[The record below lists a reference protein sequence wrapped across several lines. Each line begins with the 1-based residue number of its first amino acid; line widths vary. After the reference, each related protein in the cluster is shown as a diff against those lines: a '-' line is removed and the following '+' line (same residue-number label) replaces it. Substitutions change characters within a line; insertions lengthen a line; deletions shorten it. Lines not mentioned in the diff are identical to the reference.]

1 MKKLLIC
8 VNVTQGVLINLWLQF
23 VFRCMKSSTDCTTFN
38 EPDAQSLVQVST
50 QVVKRNLL
58 SQSICVLLL
67 KKIRFNLQCGT
78 KEYVR
83 VTWHF
88 LIGGL
93 VSQSLYNLYI
103 YNLFFIFHRCILVSK
118 EAKNL
123 LRTVAVDD
131 CVAMV
136 TEAEIM
142 GTMQMQAHTTKLS
155 TMKCEL

>member
-1 MKKLLIC
+1 MTAIC
-8 VNVTQGVLINLWLQF
+8 IPLQ
-23 VFRCMKSSTDCTTFN
+23 KSSTDCTTFN

-103 YNLFFIFHRCILVSK
+103 YNLFWCILVSK
-118 EAKNL
+118 KANNL

>member
-1 MKKLLIC
+1 MTAIC
-8 VNVTQGVLINLWLQF
+8 IPLQ
-23 VFRCMKSSTDCTTFN
+23 KSSTDCTTFN

-118 EAKNL
+118 KANNL

-142 GTMQMQAHTTKLS
+142 GTMQIAS
-155 TMKCEL
+155 THNQIIHNEMWIVKKWKIFR